1 MNKNEQFVITL
12 NRELGSGG
20 HTVGRLLAEK
30 LHVTYYDKAVINALT
45 DRLGM
50 TVEEVEAIKGK
61 KRSWWDEFRC
71 GAGVQVFNG
80 GMPQLMA
87 DYYTIENDMPAT
99 DEMFRMESIVL
110 KEIAK
115 SESCIVAGR
124 SGFAIFQNWPNSM
137 HIFIQA
143 SMEKRIA
150 RVIKRQGLSQ
160 QEAIAAIEKV
170 DAGRENY
177 LKKNVMTT
185 RYDTRHYDLVLS
197 MDHLTEEQAADIIFE
212 FIEKQAE

>member
-1 MNKNEQFVITL
+1 
-12 NRELGSGG
+12 
-20 HTVGRLLAEK
+20 
-30 LHVTYYDKAVINALT
+30 
-45 DRLGM
+45 
-50 TVEEVEAIKGK
+50 
-61 KRSWWDEFRC
+61 
-71 GAGVQVFNG
+71 
-80 GMPQLMA
+80 
-87 DYYTIENDMPAT
+87 
-99 DEMFRMESIVL
+99 VL

-197 MDHLTEEQAADIIFE
+197 MDHLTEEQAADIIFD
-212 FIEKQAE
+212 FIQKQAE